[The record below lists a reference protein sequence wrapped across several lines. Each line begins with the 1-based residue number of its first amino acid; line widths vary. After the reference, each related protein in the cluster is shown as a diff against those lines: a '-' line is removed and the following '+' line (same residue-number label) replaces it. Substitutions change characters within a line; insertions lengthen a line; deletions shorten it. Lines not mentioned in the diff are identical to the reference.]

1 MASCVCADPLLAN
14 VRAACTSAV
23 AWCALQHLP
32 SQCSAPRRLTP
43 VPPLPCSFGVHV
55 SRFPC
60 RASARQHPGLA
71 FLLVVHRHAVRA
83 GLSARRSTRSRGQ
96 VADESRRVF
105 VTTGVL
111 DLLLPVRPAM
121 TAPCNCMREP
131 HMSDTMATSCLATTL
146 AVRLPTPLAWP
157 LSFDSEPWSVPLRL
171 ARPGVI
177 SAHGHGASREC
188 APRAPSPAAA
198 PAASA

>member
-1 MASCVCADPLLAN
+1 MRPCASEQLPVLLVVVTPKRVVLVAAYVCADPLLAN

-23 AWCALQHLP
+23 AWCALQPLP
-32 SQCSAPRRLTP
+32 SQCSAPRRLSLRCPAPSACMCPHSRVGP
-43 VPPLPCSFGVHV
+43 V
-55 SRFPC
+55 
-60 RASARQHPGLA
+60 HPGLA

-83 GLSARRSTRSRGQ
+83 GLSARQSTRSRGQ

-146 AVRLPTPLAWP
+146 AVRMPAPLAWP
-157 LSFDSEPWSVPLRL
+157 LSFDSEPWSLPLRL

-177 SAHGHGASREC
+177 SAHGARV
-188 APRAPSPAAA
+188 
-198 PAASA
+198 

>member
-1 MASCVCADPLLAN
+1 MAACVCADPLLAN

-23 AWCALQHLP
+23 AWCALQPLP
-32 SQCSAPRRLTP
+32 SQCSAPRRLSLRCPAPSACMCPHSRVGP
-43 VPPLPCSFGVHV
+43 V
-55 SRFPC
+55 
-60 RASARQHPGLA
+60 HPGLA

-83 GLSARRSTRSRGQ
+83 GLSARQSTRSRGQ

-105 VTTGVL
+105 VTTGRGCY
-111 DLLLPVRPAM
+111 DLLLPVLPAM

-146 AVRLPTPLAWP
+146 AVRMPTPLAWP
-157 LSFDSEPWSVPLRL
+157 LSFDFEPRSVPLRL

-177 SAHGHGASREC
+177 SAQGAS
-188 APRAPSPAAA
+188 P
-198 PAASA
+198 